1 MIAGNFT
8 PDLFTALV
16 IAFAA
21 RFVTPRYASSAFVT
35 GFMRFGAGLRTGV
48 RGDAGFLRIM
58 LLFEYK
64 HTNIFTA
71 QLIQHKEDE

>member
-1 MIAGNFT
+1 
-8 PDLFTALV
+8 
-16 IAFAA
+16 
-21 RFVTPRYASSAFVT
+21 
-35 GFMRFGAGLRTGV
+35 MRFGAGLRTGV